1 MWNLKRNDTN
11 KLTKQ
16 KETHRLNENKLI
28 VVRGKDEGRNSY
40 RVWDQ

>member
-11 KLTKQ
+11 KLKKQ

-28 VVRGKDEGRNSY
+28 VVRGKDERRDSY
-40 RVWDQ
+40 RL